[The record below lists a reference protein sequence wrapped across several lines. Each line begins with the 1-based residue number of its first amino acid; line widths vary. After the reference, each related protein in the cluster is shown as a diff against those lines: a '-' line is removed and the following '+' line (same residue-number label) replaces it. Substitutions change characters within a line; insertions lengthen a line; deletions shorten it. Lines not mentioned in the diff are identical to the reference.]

1 VYAPAPMTLA
11 VAACLA
17 VLGAV
22 AGAAINRA
30 AGRFPWTAG
39 IRARELFASGAAA
52 VRSPVLEVATAALL
66 AATVLSLGLSSALPA
81 FLLLAMAAVLLT
93 VIDLRHRLLPDR
105 IVLPT
110 LVLGTAL
117 LAIAA
122 LADGAWTALLRAVL
136 GAAALF
142 AVYLVLAVISPSGL
156 GMGDVKLA
164 AVLGLFLGWLG
175 WGAVLVGA
183 VAGFV
188 VQAVLALVLLALG
201 RVRRDSDLPFGPAM
215 LVGAGLTIA
224 LAVS

>member
-1 VYAPAPMTLA
+1 MYAPAPMTLA

-52 VRSPVLEVATAALL
+52 VRSPVLEAATAALL

-81 FLLLAMAAVLLT
+81 FLLLAIAAVLLT

>member
-1 VYAPAPMTLA
+1 MTLA

-17 VLGAV
+17 VLGVV

-30 AGRFPWTAG
+30 AGRFPWPAG
-39 IRARELFASGAAA
+39 IRAGELVAPGVAA
-52 VRSPVLEVATAALL
+52 VRPPVLETATAALL
-66 AATVLSLGLSSALPA
+66 TVTVLSLGLSSALPA
-81 FLLLAMAAVLLT
+81 FLLLAIAAVLLT

-117 LAIAA
+117 LATAA
-122 LADGAWTALLRAVL
+122 LADGAWAALLRAVL

-188 VQAVLALVLLALG
+188 VQAVVALVLMALG

-215 LVGAGLTIA
+215 LLGAGLTIA
-224 LAVS
+224 LALN